1 MTNHYIASAAE
12 DYDNARELFREY
24 AVAINIDL
32 EFQQFEKELAN
43 LQAMYQSPFG
53 GIILL
58 KTDGELSGCIAVRK
72 FNDTIGEIKR
82 MYIKPAF
89 QNKGLAKILMQ
100 QALQLAKDC
109 NYTFVRLDTLNT
121 MQAAIHL
128 YKKWG
133 FYKIPAYN
141 YNPMPTVVYFEKE
154 L

>member
-43 LQAMYQSPFG
+43 LQAMYHSPLG

-82 MYIKPAF
+82 MYVKPAF

-100 QALQLAKDC
+100 QALELAKDC

-121 MQAAIHL
+121 MQTAIHL

-133 FYKIPAYN
+133 FYEIPAYN